1 LCQTDSFGREWLGH
15 QGLQGRICHVD
26 ACPSFSRNNFNH
38 STEDI
43 DRVAQAVL
51 GCYVN
56 GSSANPFGE
65 LGIADVTG
73 KDMSVYLGFDQSI
86 ADAVICV

>member
-1 LCQTDSFGREWLGH
+1 
-15 QGLQGRICHVD
+15 
-26 ACPSFSRNNFNH
+26 
-38 STEDI
+38 
-43 DRVAQAVL
+43 VAQAVL